1 MSASADID
9 QLRQL
14 AARWPGGT
22 EMGPRS
28 LVARIASLAPFLLL
42 CLPAGAEEQNVQR
55 DLIQRQ
61 QQSDEFSQQ
70 LRQSVERAKVPPGD
84 VKAQQKLET
93 RQLEERQRLE
103 HLDQQQLQRADQPG
117 TPPAFRPQE
126 RSRMQEERQPLLE
139 PPAGE
144 GR

>member
-1 MSASADID
+1 MLSALSLAAPASAQD
-9 QLRQL
+9 
-14 AARWPGGT
+14 
-22 EMGPRS
+22 
-28 LVARIASLAPFLLL
+28 
-42 CLPAGAEEQNVQR
+42 QNVQR

-84 VKAQQKLET
+84 LKSQQKIET

-103 HLDQQQLQRADQPG
+103 NLDQQQLQRAGQPG
-117 TPPAFRPQE
+117 TPPEFRPQE
-126 RSRMQEERQPLLE
+126 RSRMQQERQLLVE

>member
-1 MSASADID
+1 
-9 QLRQL
+9 
-14 AARWPGGT
+14 
-22 EMGPRS
+22 MGPRP
-28 LVARIASLAPFLLL
+28 LIARIASLALFLLL

-103 HLDQQQLQRADQPG
+103 NLDQQQLQRAGQPG

-126 RSRMQEERQPLLE
+126 RSRMQQERQPLVE

>member
-1 MSASADID
+1 MAPESLFLRISIVGQIFLAASA
-9 QLRQL
+9 
-14 AARWPGGT
+14 
-22 EMGPRS
+22 
-28 LVARIASLAPFLLL
+28 VAQER
-42 CLPAGAEEQNVQR
+42 NVQQ
-55 DLIQRQ
+55 DLIRRQ

-84 VKAQQKLET
+84 LKSQQKIET

-103 HLDQQQLQRADQPG
+103 NLDQQQLQRAGQPG

-126 RSRMQEERQPLLE
+126 RSRMQQERQPLVE

>member
-1 MSASADID
+1 MRPVSLRTGFRALVLSALSLAASA
-9 QLRQL
+9 
-14 AARWPGGT
+14 AA
-22 EMGPRS
+22 ED
-28 LVARIASLAPFLLL
+28 
-42 CLPAGAEEQNVQR
+42 QNVQR
-55 DLIQRQ
+55 DLIRRQ

-84 VKAQQKLET
+84 LKSQQKIET

-103 HLDQQQLQRADQPG
+103 NLDQQQLQRAGQPG

-126 RSRMQEERQPLLE
+126 RSRMQQERQPLVE

>member
-1 MSASADID
+1 MRPASLRTGFRALVLSALSLAASA
-9 QLRQL
+9 
-14 AARWPGGT
+14 AA
-22 EMGPRS
+22 ED
-28 LVARIASLAPFLLL
+28 
-42 CLPAGAEEQNVQR
+42 QNVQR
-55 DLIQRQ
+55 DLIRRQ

-84 VKAQQKLET
+84 LKSQQKIET

-103 HLDQQQLQRADQPG
+103 NLDQQQLQRAGQPG

-126 RSRMQEERQPLLE
+126 RSRMQQERQPLVE

>member
-1 MSASADID
+1 
-9 QLRQL
+9 
-14 AARWPGGT
+14 
-22 EMGPRS
+22 MGPRS

-42 CLPAGAEEQNVQR
+42 CLPARAEEQNVQR

-70 LRQSVERAKVPPGD
+70 LRQSIERAKVPPGD

-103 HLDQQQLQRADQPG
+103 NLDQQQLQRAGQPG

-126 RSRMQEERQPLLE
+126 RSRMQQERQPLAE
-139 PPAGE
+139 PPASE

>member
-1 MSASADID
+1 
-9 QLRQL
+9 LR
-14 AARWPGGT
+14 
-22 EMGPRS
+22 PRP
-28 LVARIASLAPFLLL
+28 LVARLASLAPFLLL
-42 CLPAGAEEQNVQR
+42 CPPAGAQEPNVQR

-84 VKAQQKLET
+84 VKAQRKLET

-103 HLDQQQLQRADQPG
+103 NLDQQQLQRAGQPG

-126 RSRMQEERQPLLE
+126 RSRMQQERQPLVE
-139 PPAGE
+139 PPPGE

>member
-1 MSASADID
+1 MLSALSLAASA
-9 QLRQL
+9 
-14 AARWPGGT
+14 AA
-22 EMGPRS
+22 ED
-28 LVARIASLAPFLLL
+28 
-42 CLPAGAEEQNVQR
+42 QNVQR
-55 DLIQRQ
+55 DLIRRQ

-84 VKAQQKLET
+84 LKSQQKIET

-103 HLDQQQLQRADQPG
+103 NLDQQQLQRAGQPG

-126 RSRMQEERQPLLE
+126 RSRMQQERQPLVE

>member
-1 MSASADID
+1 
-9 QLRQL
+9 
-14 AARWPGGT
+14 
-22 EMGPRS
+22 MGPRS
-28 LVARIASLAPFLLL
+28 LVARIASLAPILLL
-42 CLPAGAEEQNVQR
+42 CLPAGAQEPNVQR

-84 VKAQQKLET
+84 VKAQQKLDT
-93 RQLEERQRLE
+93 RQLEERHQLE
-103 HLDQQQLQRADQPG
+103 NLDQQQLQRAGQPG

-126 RSRMQEERQPLLE
+126 RSRMQEERQPLVE